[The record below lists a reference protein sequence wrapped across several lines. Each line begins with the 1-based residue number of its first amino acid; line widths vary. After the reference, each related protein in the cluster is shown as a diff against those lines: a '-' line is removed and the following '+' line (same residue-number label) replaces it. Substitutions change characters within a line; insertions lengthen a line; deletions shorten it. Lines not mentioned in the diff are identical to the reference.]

1 MEAFRHKI
9 DNFGQKKD
17 RVFARK
23 YGTIL
28 ERNDSRESGHT
39 VRCPVGSEQRK
50 GAQSK

>member
-28 ERNDSRESGHT
+28 ERNDSREGGHT
-39 VRCPVGSEQRK
+39 VRYPVGSEQRK